1 MLATKHSISGL
12 CSQVTYMNL
21 LKNLI
26 SRNLCKRLLLNVH
39 REKKTPKNLYF
50 TDNQRMN
57 IASIVDSVFANLPT
71 H

>member
-1 MLATKHSISGL
+1 MYIRG
-12 CSQVTYMNL
+12 
-21 LKNLI
+21 
-26 SRNLCKRLLLNVH
+26 
-39 REKKTPKNLYF
+39 KKTPKNLYF